1 VEFSLANIWLLIIG
15 FFLLYYAVTDGFD
28 LGVGILCLF
37 SRNDRE
43 RQLMVQSLT
52 NIWHTNQT
60 WLLIVGGMLFG
71 AFPMFYSVMF
81 SAVYIPAVLML
92 VGLIFRGI
100 AFDFSENSRSR
111 RFWNLNFG
119 LGSLIATLAQ
129 GFALGGLLSGISVK
143 DGRFVGGV
151 WDWVTPFTFLVTLG
165 VVVGY
170 LMLGA
175 NYLIMKTEGD
185 LQKRSFRYSSIFSV
199 GTLILSISV
208 YFWINLVYPHAG
220 HKWISSPDVYYV
232 IIAPLLT
239 GLGFFMVFRSLYKGR
254 ETAPLVWN
262 AVTVALGFIGLS
274 VSLYPHMIPHLVSPV
289 TVEQAAASPST
300 LIFMFVVTGVLLPV
314 ILFYT
319 TYTYRVFR
327 GKVTEEESESYA
339 E

>member
-1 VEFSLANIWLLIIG
+1 VETYLADIWLLIIG

-37 SRNDRE
+37 SRNAKD
-43 RQLMVQSLT
+43 RQLMVESLT

-60 WLLIVGGMLFG
+60 WLVIVGGMLFG
-71 AFPMFYSVMF
+71 AFPMFYSVIF
-81 SAVYIPAVLML
+81 SALYIPAVLML

-100 AFDFSENSRSR
+100 AFDFSEDSKSR

-185 LQKRSFRYSSIFSV
+185 LQKRSFRHSFVFSA
-199 GTLILSISV
+199 GTLILSVSV
-208 YFWINLVYPHAG
+208 YLWINLMYPHAG
-220 HKWISSPDVYYV
+220 GKWISSPKVYYV
-232 IIAPLLT
+232 VIAPILSA
-239 GLGFFMVFRSLYKGR
+239 LGFLMVFRSLYKRR

-262 AVTVALGFIGLS
+262 AATVALGFIGLS
-274 VSLYPHMIPHLVSPV
+274 VSLYPHMIPHVVSPISV
-289 TVEQAAASPST
+289 QQAAASPST
-300 LIFMFVVTGVLLPV
+300 LIFMFVVTGLLLPV

-319 TYTYRVFR
+319 TYTYQVFR
-327 GKVTEEESESYA
+327 GKVTGEGSGSYA

>member
-1 VEFSLANIWLLIIG
+1 VAFSLANIWLLIIG

-37 SRNDRE
+37 SKNDRD
-43 RQLMVQSLT
+43 RQLMVRSLT

-71 AFPMFYSVMF
+71 AFPMLYSVMF
-81 SAVYIPAVLML
+81 SALYIPAVLML

-119 LGSLIATLAQ
+119 LGSLIATLSQ

-143 DGRFVGGV
+143 NGRFAGGV
-151 WDWVTPFTFLVTLG
+151 WDWVTPLTFLVTLG

-185 LQKRSFRYSSIFSV
+185 LQKRSFRLSSIFSA
-199 GTLILSISV
+199 GTLVLSISV
-208 YFWINLVYPHAG
+208 YLWINLVYPHAG

-232 IIAPLLT
+232 IIAPILT

-274 VSLYPHMIPHLVSPV
+274 VSLYPQMIPHLVSPV

-327 GKVTEEESESYA
+327 GKVTEREYGGYA

>member
-37 SRNDRE
+37 TRSERE

-71 AFPMFYSVMF
+71 AFPMFYSVLF
-81 SAVYIPAVLML
+81 SALYIPAVLML
-92 VGLIFRGI
+92 LGLIFRGI
-100 AFDFSENSRSR
+100 AFDFSEHSRSR
-111 RFWNLNFG
+111 HFWNLNFG

-129 GFALGGLLSGISVK
+129 GFALGGLLTGINVK

-151 WDWVTPFTFLVTLG
+151 WDWVTPLTFLVTLG

-175 NYLIMKTEGD
+175 NYLIMKTDGD
-185 LQKRSFRYSSIFSV
+185 LQKRSFRQSFVFSV

-208 YFWINLVYPHAG
+208 YFCINLAYPHAG
-220 HKWISSPDVYYV
+220 HKWVSQPDVYYV
-232 IIAPLLT
+232 IVAPLLS
-239 GLGFFMVFRSLYKGR
+239 GLGFFMVFRTLYKQR
-254 ETAPLVWN
+254 ETAPLIWN
-262 AVTVALGFIGLS
+262 AVTVVLGFVGLS
-274 VSLYPHMIPHLVSPV
+274 VSLYPQMIPHLVSPV
-289 TVEQAAASPST
+289 TVAQAAASTST
-300 LIFMFVVTGVLLPV
+300 LVFMLVVTGLLLPV
-314 ILFYT
+314 VLFYT

-327 GKVTEEESESYA
+327 GKVTEEGYGSYA

>member
-1 VEFSLANIWLLIIG
+1 VETYLADIMLLIIG

-37 SRNDRE
+37 SRNARE
-43 RQLMVQSLT
+43 RQMMVESLT

-60 WLLIVGGMLFG
+60 WLVIVGGMLFG
-71 AFPMFYSVMF
+71 AFPMFYSVIF
-81 SAVYIPAVLML
+81 SALYIPAVLML
-92 VGLIFRGI
+92 LGLIFRGI
-100 AFDFSENSRSR
+100 AFDFSEDSRSR

-119 LGSLIATLAQ
+119 VGSLLATLAQ
-129 GFALGGLLSGISVK
+129 GFALGGLLGGISVK

-185 LQKRSFRYSSIFSV
+185 LQRKSFRHSFIFSV
-199 GTLILSISV
+199 GTFVLSVLV
-208 YFWINLVYPHAG
+208 YVWINLMYPHAG
-220 HKWISSPDVYYV
+220 GKWTSSPDVYYV
-232 IIAPLLT
+232 IVAPLLT
-239 GLGFFMVFRSLYKGR
+239 GLGFFMVFRSLRKR
-254 ETAPLVWN
+254 AEAAPLLWN

-274 VSLYPHMIPHLVSPV
+274 VSLYPHMIPHIVSPI
-289 TVEQAAASPST
+289 TVDQAAASPST
-300 LIFMFVVTGVLLPV
+300 LIFMFGVMVFIIPV

-319 TYTYRVFR
+319 TYTYQVFK
-327 GKVTEEESESYA
+327 GKVGAQE
-339 E
+339 

>member
-1 VEFSLANIWLLIIG
+1 MEFSLASIWLLIIG

-37 SRNDRE
+37 SRDAKDR
-43 RQLMVQSLT
+43 RLMVESVR

-60 WLLIVGGMLFG
+60 WLVIVGGMLFG
-71 AFPMFYSVMF
+71 AFPMLYSVMF
-81 SAVYIPAVLML
+81 SALYIPSMFML
-92 VGLIFRGI
+92 LGLIFRGI
-100 AFDFSENSRSR
+100 AFDFSEDSKSR

-129 GFALGGLLSGISVK
+129 GFALGGLLSGISVR

-151 WDWVTPFTFLVTLG
+151 WDWATPFTFLVTLG

-185 LQKRSFRYSSIFSV
+185 LQEKSFRRSFIFSS
-199 GTLILSISV
+199 GTLILSVLV
-208 YFWINLVYPHAG
+208 YFWLNLVYPHAG
-220 HKWISSPDVYYV
+220 HKWVSSPDVYYV

-239 GLGFFMVFRSLYKGR
+239 GFGFFMVFRSLYKGR
-254 ETAPLVWN
+254 ERAPLVWN

-274 VSLYPHMIPHLVSPV
+274 VSLYPHMIPHIVSPV

-319 TYTYRVFR
+319 TYTYKVFR
-327 GKVTEEESESYA
+327 GKVTGEEGYG
-339 E
+339 

>member
-1 VEFSLANIWLLIIG
+1 VEYYLANIWLLIIG

-37 SRNDRE
+37 SRNASE

-60 WLLIVGGMLFG
+60 WLVIVGGVLFG
-71 AFPMFYSVMF
+71 AFPMFYSVLF
-81 SAVYIPAVLML
+81 SALYIPAVLML
-92 VGLIFRGI
+92 LGLIFRGI

-119 LGSLIATLAQ
+119 LGSLMATLAQ

-151 WDWVTPFTFLVTLG
+151 WDWVTPLTFLVTLG
-165 VVVGY
+165 VVIGY

-175 NYLIMKTEGD
+175 NYLILKTEGE
-185 LQKRSFRYSSIFSV
+185 LQGRSFRLSFVFSV
-199 GTLILSISV
+199 GTLILSASV
-208 YFWINLVYPHAG
+208 YFWINLMYPHAG
-220 HKWISSPDVYYV
+220 HKWISSPEVYYV
-232 IIAPLLT
+232 IIVPLLT
-239 GLGFFMVFRSLYKGR
+239 CLGFFMVFRSLYKRR

-262 AVTVALGFIGLS
+262 AVTVALGFMGLS
-274 VSLYPHMIPHLVSPV
+274 VSLYPHMIPHVVSPV

-300 LIFMFVVTGVLLPV
+300 LIFMFVVTGLLLPV

-327 GKVTEEESESYA
+327 GKVREQG
-339 E
+339 

>member
-1 VEFSLANIWLLIIG
+1 VAFSLANIWLLIIG

-37 SRNDRE
+37 SKNDRD
-43 RQLMVQSLT
+43 RQLMVRSLT

-81 SAVYIPAVLML
+81 SALYIPAVLML

-143 DGRFVGGV
+143 DGRFAGGV

-175 NYLIMKTEGD
+175 NYLIMKTGGD
-185 LQKRSFRYSSIFSV
+185 LQKRSFRHSSIFSV
-199 GTLILSISV
+199 GTLFLSITV
-208 YFWINLVYPHAG
+208 YLWINLAYPHAG
-220 HKWISSPDVYYV
+220 HKWISSPDIYYV
-232 IIAPLLT
+232 IIAPILT

-300 LIFMFVVTGVLLPV
+300 LIFMFVMTGVLLPV

-327 GKVTEEESESYA
+327 GKVTEGEY
-339 E
+339 

>member
-1 VEFSLANIWLLIIG
+1 MQFYLANAWLLIIG

-37 SRNDRE
+37 FGKARE

-60 WLLIVGGMLFG
+60 WLVIVGGVLFG

-81 SAVYIPAVLML
+81 SALYIPAVLMIL
-92 VGLIFRGI
+92 GLIFRGI

-119 LGSLIATLAQ
+119 LGSLTAALAQ

-151 WDWVTPFTFLVTLG
+151 WDWLTPLTFLVTLG

-175 NYLIMKTEGD
+175 NYLIFKTEGD
-185 LQKRSFRYSSIFSV
+185 LQRRSFRLSFVFSV
-199 GTLILSISV
+199 STLILSASV
-208 YFWINLVYPHAG
+208 YFWINLMYPHAG
-220 HKWISSPDVYYV
+220 HKWISTPDVYYMIV
-232 IIAPLLT
+232 APLLT
-239 GLGFFMVFRSLYKGR
+239 TLGFFMVFRSLYKRKEG
-254 ETAPLVWN
+254 APLLWN
-262 AVTVALGFIGLS
+262 AITVALGFIGLS
-274 VSLYPHMIPHLVSPV
+274 VSLYPHMIPHIVSPV
-289 TVEQAAASPST
+289 TVQQAAASPST
-300 LIFMFVVTGVLLPV
+300 LIFMFVVTGVLIPV
-314 ILFYT
+314 ILVYT
-319 TYTYRVFR
+319 LYTYQVFR
-327 GKVTEEESESYA
+327 GKVTAQE
-339 E
+339 